1 MGELERSSYIEQQRP
16 AARGSA
22 LCIRPEAAAVE
33 AAAVVEAAEERAVG
47 RQCATATGRQLA
59 VTALLLTPHRATQ
72 IELGAE
78 PLVARVRSETQ
89 SARAREWGEHLHVA
103 RVKVG

>member
-22 LCIRPEAAAVE
+22 LCIRPEAAVVE
-33 AAAVVEAAEERAVG
+33 AVAVVEAEEERAVG

-78 PLVARVRSETQ
+78 PLRAGRVSGQRL
-89 SARAREWGEHLHVA
+89 RALVRGSGESTFM
-103 RVKVG
+103 

>member
-72 IELGAE
+72 IELTSAE
-78 PLVARVRSETQ
+78 PLVERVRSETQ
-89 SARAREWGEHLHVA
+89 SAREREWGEHLHVL
-103 RVKVG
+103 

>member
-22 LCIRPEAAAVE
+22 LCIRPE
-33 AAAVVEAAEERAVG
+33 AAVVEAAEERAVG

-59 VTALLLTPHRATQ
+59 VTALLLTPDRATQ
-72 IELGAE
+72 IELSAE
-78 PLVARVRSETQ
+78 PLVERVRSETQ
-89 SARAREWGEHLHVA
+89 SAREREWGERLHVA
-103 RVKVG
+103 R